1 MVKRVK
7 SEGEAWDILHRHC
20 WLVGTE
26 IAVSLDSESRVD
38 VTGHI
43 RFRCKGQKEF
53 PLWFGKVT
61 GNFIA
66 NWLALGKLEGAP
78 YWVGNDFSVQN
89 NRLTSTFGGPE
100 HVGRHYK
107 LLGNNLQ
114 NLDGLA
120 THIGDSVSLYYHKNL
135 PLLRTLVAKRIWP
148 HPDQPALEK
157 ILVKYAGKGKRAMFD
172 CQKELEDAGFG
183 ENARW

>member
-20 WLVGTE
+20 WLYGTE
-26 IAVSLDSESRVD
+26 LAVSLDSESRVD
-38 VTGHI
+38 VTGSVT
-43 RFRCKGQKEF
+43 FRWKGQKEF

-61 GNFIA
+61 GSFIA
-66 NWLALGKLEGAP
+66 GGLALGKLEGAP
-78 YWVGNDFSVQN
+78 YWVGIDFSVQN

-120 THIGDSVSLYYHKNL
+120 THIGDSVSFDYHKNL

-157 ILVKYAGKGKRAMFD
+157 ILVKYAGQGKRAMFD
-172 CQKELEDAGFG
+172 CQKELEDAGFDG
-183 ENARW
+183 NAKW